1 MQSPFI
7 IKADEIEQTKIT
19 GLGQSDFIVTAEM
32 IEDEEAES
40 AHLRLVNRAIDDI
53 KNGVM
58 DKVVVSR
65 RISVACNR
73 FPLYAF
79 DFLLAQYANA
89 LCYFWYHPE
98 VGCWMGASPE
108 LFLSKQGDE
117 LLTFSLAGTKAHQ
130 DEEEVN
136 WGFKEIEEQEIV
148 TRYILHELSDLGL
161 KPEATA
167 AKSSRA
173 GNLWH
178 LRTEIR
184 ARGKNPEL
192 GKILNALHPTP
203 AVCGLPKSSAIS
215 FLKQYENYDRKF
227 YTGYLG
233 ELNLS
238 GDLSCDLFVN
248 LRCMEWADEMA
259 HVYVGGGITAKSNPE
274 AEWMET
280 QYKSLTILNALFNS
294 SK

>member
-1 MQSPFI
+1 MVQNLIEKAIYLFDNKKPFVLYRKPHEDHLHLIAQHEAALHRVDDYSNSGFLIAPFDSLQSPFI

-136 WGFKEIEEQEIV
+136 WGF
-148 TRYILHELSDLGL
+148 
-161 KPEATA
+161 
-167 AKSSRA
+167 
-173 GNLWH
+173 
-178 LRTEIR
+178 
-184 ARGKNPEL
+184 
-192 GKILNALHPTP
+192 
-203 AVCGLPKSSAIS
+203 
-215 FLKQYENYDRKF
+215 
-227 YTGYLG
+227 
-233 ELNLS
+233 
-238 GDLSCDLFVN
+238 
-248 LRCMEWADEMA
+248 
-259 HVYVGGGITAKSNPE
+259 
-274 AEWMET
+274 
-280 QYKSLTILNALFNS
+280 
-294 SK
+294 